1 MGKNISTTFGEFFSN
16 LSNVSESFDQSLN
29 KNIVNLRK
37 KFEEGEFE
45 NMDEEKFEETLQRV
59 VNLVRSINKNLKS

>member
-16 LSNVSESFDQSLN
+16 LSNVSESFEQSLN
-29 KNIVNLRK
+29 KNVDNLRK

-59 VNLVRSINKNLKS
+59 VNLVRSVNKNLKS

>member
-16 LSNVSESFDQSLN
+16 LSNVSESFEQSLN

>member
-16 LSNVSESFDQSLN
+16 LSNVSESFEQSLN

-59 VNLVRSINKNLKS
+59 VNLVRSVNKNLKS

>member
-16 LSNVSESFDQSLN
+16 LSNVSESFEQALN

-59 VNLVRSINKNLKS
+59 VNLVRSVNKNLKS

>member
-1 MGKNISTTFGEFFSN
+1 MGKNISTNFGEFFSN
-16 LSNVSESFDQSLN
+16 LSNVSESFEQVLN

-59 VNLVRSINKNLKS
+59 VNLVRSVNKNLKS

>member
-16 LSNVSESFDQSLN
+16 LSNVSESFEQVLN

-59 VNLVRSINKNLKS
+59 VNLVRSVNKNLKS

>member
-16 LSNVSESFDQSLN
+16 LSNISESFEQSLN

-59 VNLVRSINKNLKS
+59 VNLVRSVNKNLKS